1 MQNHHSNTPPLITTL
16 TSHYFILH
24 LSSPFQLESR
34 VEHHMI
40 QPNQP
45 LTPHPLNNEKK
56 RMETGTNGETPAT
69 SELDLSIILQG
80 ILGLSLSWMVS
91 TFIHVLSLLL
101 LWGSEDAVLDELMK
115 RLFCFACW
123 WRCEWM
129 SLRLNEWEGQC
140 DEMKEQPRSPIA
152 VVDLFIPGASCMFC
166 WVRLIVLP
174 VLLRFPWDPR

>member
-1 MQNHHSNTPPLITTL
+1 MQNHHSNAPPLITTL

-40 QPNQP
+40 QTNQP

-80 ILGLSLSWMVS
+80 IIGLSL
-91 TFIHVLSLLL
+91 
-101 LWGSEDAVLDELMK
+101 
-115 RLFCFACW
+115 
-123 WRCEWM
+123 
-129 SLRLNEWEGQC
+129 
-140 DEMKEQPRSPIA
+140 
-152 VVDLFIPGASCMFC
+152 
-166 WVRLIVLP
+166 
-174 VLLRFPWDPR
+174 

>member
-1 MQNHHSNTPPLITTL
+1 MYTYTHGDDVVASRLNYALQKIVANLSLSHHPHMQNHHSNAPPLITTL

-80 ILGLSLSWMVS
+80 IL
-91 TFIHVLSLLL
+91 
-101 LWGSEDAVLDELMK
+101 
-115 RLFCFACW
+115 
-123 WRCEWM
+123 
-129 SLRLNEWEGQC
+129 
-140 DEMKEQPRSPIA
+140 
-152 VVDLFIPGASCMFC
+152 
-166 WVRLIVLP
+166 
-174 VLLRFPWDPR
+174 